1 MRELYELK
9 DKLCRELKKY
19 NNQEITTSNLPVI
32 DTLAHAAKNV
42 DKLIDSYEE
51 QSGYSNRYAYDN
63 PRRVYPMRSDYNYR
77 SMKNDDGYSYHGSDI
92 EVLRQ
97 MMNKAPNEELKQH
110 YQTIINRM
118 ETM

>member
-19 NNQEITTSNLPVI
+19 NNQEITMSNLSAI

-42 DKLIDSYEE
+42 DKIIESYEE

-63 PRRVYPMRSDYNYR
+63 PRRVYPMRPDYNRPYP
-77 SMKNDDGYSYHGSDI
+77 MNDGHSYHGSDI

-97 MMNKAPNEELKQH
+97 MMDKAPNEEIRQS
-110 YQTIINRM
+110 YMNIINRM
-118 ETM
+118 ENM

>member
-63 PRRVYPMRSDYNYR
+63 PRRTYPRESRPDYNYR
-77 SMKNDDGYSYHGSDI
+77 SMNDGYSYHGSDI